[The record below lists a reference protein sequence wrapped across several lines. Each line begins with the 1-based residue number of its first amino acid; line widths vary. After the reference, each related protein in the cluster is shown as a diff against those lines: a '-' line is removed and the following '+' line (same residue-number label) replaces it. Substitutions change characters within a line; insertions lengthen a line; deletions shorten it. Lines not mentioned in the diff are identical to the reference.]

1 MRGSIVVILVFLGAV
16 TSATSVEDRL
26 AAERA
31 ALEDRI
37 VDLDPAERSEAYEE
51 LAMRFH
57 AQSFLGEAIELY
69 GRSLDTH
76 LDPVRARYLRALAR
90 LERGEDRAAL
100 DDLRSLFDSAQLDDG
115 RRALVGYR
123 LGVAL
128 YSVGEP
134 DEARARL
141 IDALLLA
148 NERAAILVLLADIA
162 AAAGEWDRAR
172 GLLKRALVEQP
183 GAGQIA
189 YKLALAHREL
199 GDQDEARRWLERRND
214 VAPAVTDPW
223 LLAVAEFSESPRVF
237 LDLAEQSWQRGD
249 RADAIAAYERAVA
262 LAPGNAGI
270 HLSLAVALAATNQN
284 ERAAETLDVAL
295 DLDVEDPRAW
305 YLRARLDYRAGDV
318 EAAYRAVTRSLDLEE
333 TDRARALRANLSM
346 RLARFADAVID
357 YASLTAARS
366 DDAALRYWLAL
377 ARLGAGGCRL
387 ALDDIDRAVALQP
400 NWGEARIVAI
410 RAAAICGDTERRERA
425 AEQAR
430 RLASLNQSPA
440 TRITLAFIEWSNGE
454 REIAERLLEAI
465 QDHPDAALLRAAMM
479 RDERPDRP
487 FAPDS
492 NFWIPPDVRPPEG

>member
-1 MRGSIVVILVFLGAV
+1 MALLGGAAA
-16 TSATSVEDRL
+16 SPIGDRL

-31 ALEDRI
+31 ALEERI
-37 VDLDPAERSEAYEE
+37 EELAPAEHFAAIEE

-57 AQSFLGEAIELY
+57 AQSFLSEAIGLY
-69 GRSLDTH
+69 ARSIDGN
-76 LDPVRARYLRALAR
+76 PGAVRARYLRALAMM
-90 LERGEDRAAL
+90 ESGEDRAVLA
-100 DDLRSLFDSAQLDDG
+100 DLEWLFDSDALEAEH
-115 RRALVGYR
+115 RALVGYR

-128 YSVGEP
+128 FSAGEP
-134 DEARARL
+134 ERARARL

-148 NERAAILVLLADIA
+148 SERAAILVLLSDIA
-162 AAAGEWDRAR
+162 AADGQWDRAR
-172 GLLKRALVEQP
+172 GLLERAFVEQS

-189 YKLALAHREL
+189 YKLAIVHREL
-199 GDQDEARRWLERRND
+199 GDQDTARQWLERRND

-223 LLAVAEFSESPRVF
+223 LLEVAEFSESPRMF

-249 RADAIAAYERAVA
+249 HADAIAGYERAA
-262 LAPGNAGI
+262 ELAPEDAGI
-270 HLSLAVALAATNQN
+270 WLGLAIALAATDQN
-284 ERAAETLDVAL
+284 ERARQALDVSLEL
-295 DLDVEDPRAW
+295 DADDPRSW
-305 YLRARLDYRAGDV
+305 YLRARLDSRAG
-318 EAAYRAVTRSLDLEE
+318 ETESARRSVSRSIDLEE

-346 RLARFADAVID
+346 RLALFADAVVD
-357 YASLTAARS
+357 YESLTADRG

-377 ARLGAGGCRL
+377 ARLGAGGCHR

-410 RAAAICGDTERRERA
+410 RAAAICGDAERREKG

-454 REIAERLLEAI
+454 REIAERLLEATE
-465 QDHPDAALLRAAMM
+465 DHPDAVLLREAMG

-487 FAPDS
+487 FAAGS
-492 NFWIPPDVRPPEG
+492 SFWVPPGVRAPEG